1 MVSPPLG
8 DCAARLSHPFVDQT
22 TPGVRRQIRGR
33 TKIVKGIGT
42 LERAARERLSGGR
55 PPKLRAS
62 LAAAAAAGGGVAVLV
77 YRLLR
82 SGEDATGDD

>member
-1 MVSPPLG
+1 M
-8 DCAARLSHPFVDQT
+8 
-22 TPGVRRQIRGR
+22 
-33 TKIVKGIGT
+33 KGLGT

-62 LAAAAAAGGGVAVLV
+62 LAAAAAGGGVAVLV

-82 SGEDATGDD
+82 SG

>member
-8 DCAARLSHPFVDQT
+8 DCAARLSPPFVDQT
-22 TPGVRRQIRGR
+22 TPGVRREIRGR
-33 TKIVKGIGT
+33 TQIVKGIGT

-55 PPKLRAS
+55 PPKMRAS
-62 LAAAAAAGGGVAVLV
+62 LAAAAAGGGVAVLV

-82 SGEDATGDD
+82 SGEDAAGDD

>member
-1 MVSPPLG
+1 
-8 DCAARLSHPFVDQT
+8 
-22 TPGVRRQIRGR
+22 
-33 TKIVKGIGT
+33 VKGIGT

-62 LAAAAAAGGGVAVLV
+62 LAAAAAGGGVAVLV

-82 SGEDATGDD
+82 SGEDAAGDD